1 MGHIIVFRR
10 GQKPVFSTRYDIY
23 NDEFYKK
30 ITVGNVRKSL
40 LFHLLDN
47 GYDLLSIMRMLDI
60 DPKNLNNYI
69 DKEAVLD
76 NDWYAAKEIESTKEH
91 PMEQFIN
98 DIIS

>member
-1 MGHIIVFRR
+1 M
-10 GQKPVFSTRYDIY
+10 
-23 NDEFYKK
+23 
-30 ITVGNVRKSL
+30 
-40 LFHLLDN
+40 DN

-76 NDWYAAKEIESTKEH
+76 NDWHEVKEIESTKEH